1 MGHARFLW
9 VVLFVMAA
17 ISEAHAA
24 PPAGVVEGMARD
36 ALQRPLAGVRLRLEA
51 PDGRVVGNV
60 TSGPDGA
67 YRFTGVAPGVYSVV
81 AEQEGFETA
90 TAVVSVD
97 AGAGASADLTLA
109 SKQAL
114 DLSVVAKR
122 LEAARVDIQP
132 RIGATTYIIPSQAI
146 ENQPG
151 GGENNPLNQVVLQA
165 PGVTQDSFGQ
175 IHVRNEHAN
184 VQYRINGVILPEG
197 VSVFGQSL
205 SPRIASSVDL
215 ITGALPAEYG
225 LRTAGIIDIQTKSG
239 AFTPGGSVGIY
250 GGSHGWLEPSADYG
264 GSIGTFNYFVAG
276 DYLQNGAGI
285 EPPTRAYHPIHDA
298 TEQGHGFAYL
308 EDILDATSKVS
319 AIFGTYRGQFQIP
332 DRPGQ
337 VPGFTANGI
346 SAFDSAQID
355 ENQREINHYGVL
367 SYLKSAQDIDFQ
379 ISGFTRY
386 SSLSFRPDVL
396 GDLLFNGIAE
406 SAYRRSFA
414 SGLQAEAAYRIAS
427 DHTLRSGVIVTGER
441 TTSETTSLVL
451 PAAGGV
457 QVPPDTPFPVVDN
470 GAKTGWTYS
479 LYLQDEWRLT
489 PTVTLNYGGRF
500 DVVDAFTHE
509 NQLSPRVNAVWKATP
524 STTVHAGYANYFTPP
539 PFELVSTTSIDKFV
553 GTTAEPAVLL
563 DHTVKAERAHYFD
576 VGLEQQILPGL
587 KAGIDAYYKYAR
599 NLIDEGQFGAPIIL
613 TPFNYHTGRNL
624 GVELTTSYESGPFSF
639 YGNLAL
645 AQQKAEHIVSSEF
658 NFSPDDLAFIATH
671 PIHTDHD
678 QFMTASAGMSYLWM
692 DTRFSVDLLA
702 GSGLRHNNG
711 FPNGGALPSYE
722 QVNLGISHK
731 FVIPRAGPIEVRLD
745 LINVFDEVYKIRD
758 GTGVG
763 VGAPQFGPR
772 RTVFAGVKR
781 EF

>member
-1 MGHARFLW
+1 MRSARFLW
-9 VVLFVMAA
+9 VMLFVMSAIADARAA
-17 ISEAHAA
+17 VA
-24 PPAGVVEGMARD
+24 PGVVEGLARD
-36 ALQRPLAGVRLRLEA
+36 ALQRPLAGVHLRLEA
-51 PDGRVVGNV
+51 PDGRAVGNA
-60 TSGPDGA
+60 TSGPDGV
-67 YRFTGVAPGVYSVV
+67 YRFTGIAPGVYSVV
-81 AEQEGFETA
+81 AEQEGFETG
-90 TAVVSVD
+90 TAVVSLE
-97 AGAGASADLTLA
+97 AGTGANADLTLA

-114 DLSVVAKR
+114 DLSVVAKQ
-122 LEAARVDIQP
+122 LEAARASIQP
-132 RIGATTYIIPSQAI
+132 RIGATTYSLPAQAI

-165 PGVTQDSFGQ
+165 PGVSQDSFGQ
-175 IHVRNEHAN
+175 VHVRNEHAN
-184 VQYRINGVILPEG
+184 VQYRIDGVILPEG

-215 ITGALPAEYG
+215 ITGGLPAEYG
-225 LRTAGIIDIQTKSG
+225 LRTAGIVDIQTKSG
-239 AFTPGGSVGIY
+239 AFTPGGPVGIY
-250 GGSHGWLEPSADYG
+250 GGSHGWLEPSAEYG
-264 GSIGTFNYFVAG
+264 GSVGGFDYFLAG

-308 EDILDATSKVS
+308 EDILNATSKVS
-319 AIFGTYRGQFQIP
+319 AIFGTYRGQFQVPDIP
-332 DRPGQ
+332 EQSPN
-337 VPGFTANGI
+337 FHANGI
-346 SAFDSAQID
+346 STFDSARLD

-367 SYLKSAQDIDFQ
+367 TYLKSMQDIDLQ
-379 ISGFTRY
+379 ISAFTRY
-386 SSLSFRPDVL
+386 SSLSFRPDEL
-396 GDLLFNGIAE
+396 GDLLFNGISQ

-427 DHTLRSGVIVTGER
+427 DHTLRAGAIVTGER

-451 PAAGGV
+451 PAVGGA

-479 LYLQDEWRLT
+479 LYLQDEWRVT

-509 NQLSPRVNAVWKATP
+509 NQVSPRINAVWKATP
-524 STTVHAGYANYFTPP
+524 STTVHAGYASYFTPP
-539 PFELVSTTSIDKFV
+539 PFELVSTTSISKFV
-553 GTTAEPAVLL
+553 GTTAEPVVLL
-563 DHTVKAERAHYFD
+563 DATVKAERAQYFD
-576 VGLEQQILPGL
+576 VGVEQQILTGL
-587 KAGIDAYYKYAR
+587 KAGIDAYYKYSR

-613 TPFNYHTGRNL
+613 TPFNYHSGRNL
-624 GVELTTSYESGPFSF
+624 GVELTTSYERGPLSF

-645 AQQKAEHIVSSEF
+645 AQQKAEDIVSSQF
-658 NFSPDDLAFIATH
+658 NFSPDDVAFIATH

-692 DTRFSVDLLA
+692 DTRFSMAVLA
-702 GSGLRHNNG
+702 GSGLRRNNG
-711 FPNGGALPSYE
+711 SPNGGALPSYE
-722 QVNLGISHK
+722 QVNLGVSHK
-731 FVIPRAGPIEVRLD
+731 FTIPGTGPVEVRLD
-745 LINVFDEVYKIRD
+745 LINIFDEVYKVRD

-772 RTVFAGVKR
+772 RTVFAGLKK

>member
-1 MGHARFLW
+1 MQRARFLW
-9 VVLFVMAA
+9 VLLFALAA
-17 ISEAHAA
+17 ICEAHAA
-24 PPAGVVEGMARD
+24 PPPGVVEGVAQD
-36 ALQRPLAGVRLRLEA
+36 ALQRPLGGVQLRLEA
-51 PDGRVVGNV
+51 PDGRVVGNAI
-60 TSGPDGA
+60 SGSDGA

-81 AEQEGFETA
+81 AEEQGFQTA
-90 TAVVSVD
+90 TAVVSLE

-114 DLSVVAKR
+114 DLSVVAKQ
-122 LEAARVDIQP
+122 LEAARSSIQP
-132 RIGATTYIIPSQAI
+132 RIGATTYSIPSQAI
-146 ENQPG
+146 ENQP

-165 PGVTQDSFGQ
+165 PGVSQDSFGQ
-175 IHVRNEHAN
+175 LHVGNEHAN

-225 LRTAGIIDIQTKSG
+225 LRSSGIVDIQTKSG
-239 AFTPGGSVGIY
+239 AFSPGGAVGIY
-250 GGSHGWLEPSADYG
+250 GGSHGWLQPSGEYG
-264 GSIGTFNYFVAG
+264 GSVGRFNYFVAG

-332 DRPGQ
+332 DIPGQ
-337 VPGFTANGI
+337 TPSFHANGL
-346 SAFDSAQID
+346 SSFDSARLD
-355 ENQREINHYGVL
+355 ENQREINHYGIL
-367 SYLKSAQDIDFQ
+367 AYLKSTQDLDLQ
-379 ISGFTRY
+379 ISAFSRY
-386 SSLSFRPDVL
+386 SSLSFRPDPL
-396 GDLLFNGIAE
+396 GDLLFNGIAQ
-406 SAYRRSFA
+406 SAYRRSVA
-414 SGLQAEAAYRIAS
+414 SGVQAEAAYRIAS

-441 TTSETTSLVL
+441 SISETASEVL
-451 PAAGGV
+451 PAAAGV
-457 QVPPDTPFPVVDN
+457 QVPPDTPFPIVDN

-479 LYLQDEWRLT
+479 LYLQDEWRVT

-509 NQLSPRVNAVWKATP
+509 NQLSPRINAVWKATP

-539 PFELVSTTSIDKFV
+539 PFELVSTTTITKFI

-563 DHTVKAERAHYFD
+563 DSAVKAERAQYFD
-576 VGLEQQILPGL
+576 IGVEQQILPGL
-587 KAGIDAYYKYAR
+587 KAGIDAYYKYSR

-613 TPFNYHTGRNL
+613 TPFNYHMGRNL

-645 AQQKAEHIVSSEF
+645 AQQKAEQIVSSQF
-658 NFSPDDLAFIATH
+658 NFSPEDLAFIAAH
-671 PIHTDHD
+671 AIHTDHD

-692 DTRFSVDLLA
+692 GTRFSIDVLA
-702 GSGLRHNNG
+702 GSGLRRDNG
-711 FPNGGALPSYE
+711 SAPNGGALPSYE
-722 QVNLGISHK
+722 QVNLGISRK
-731 FVIPRAGPIEVRLD
+731 FEISRAGLIEVRLD
-745 LINVFDEVYKIRD
+745 LINIFDEVYKIRD

-772 RTVFAGVKR
+772 RTVFAGLKR